1 MEYDGQGITLVR
13 ADEYRM
19 RAISS
24 LRLVTCDD
32 IDYAYKSADRS
43 RLEQLL
49 GQRGNADEIIIVRN
63 GLLTDTS
70 YSNIALFDGTMWVTP
85 KTPLLK
91 GTMRQ
96 AMLDKGL
103 LVERD
108 ITPEYCW
115 SCREVSLIN
124 AMMPLGR
131 CVVHLSTDTLSA

>member
-1 MEYDGQGITLVR
+1 MIR
-13 ADEYRM
+13 
-19 RAISS
+19 

-49 GQRGNADEIIIVRN
+49 GQRGNADEIIIVR
-63 GLLTDTS
+63 
-70 YSNIALFDGTMWVTP
+70 
-85 KTPLLK
+85 
-91 GTMRQ
+91 Q

-108 ITPEYCW
+108 ITPEYYR
-115 SCREVSLIN
+115 SCREVILIN

-131 CVVHLSTDTLSA
+131 CVVHLSTDTLSV

>member
-1 MEYDGQGITLVR
+1 MLILNYQSLCQIYLSLLEGIQPRYHIERYTRYHIERYKWYHIDRYERYHLS
-13 ADEYRM
+13 
-19 RAISS
+19 AI
-24 LRLVTCDD
+24 L
-32 IDYAYKSADRS
+32 
-43 RLEQLL
+43 
-49 GQRGNADEIIIVRN
+49 
-63 GLLTDTS
+63 
-70 YSNIALFDGTMWVTP
+70 
-85 KTPLLK
+85 
-91 GTMRQ
+91 TMRQ

>member
-19 RAISS
+19 RTISS
-24 LRLVTCDD
+24 LRLVTCD
-32 IDYAYKSADRS
+32 
-43 RLEQLL
+43 
-49 GQRGNADEIIIVRN
+49 
-63 GLLTDTS
+63 
-70 YSNIALFDGTMWVTP
+70 
-85 KTPLLK
+85 TPLLK

-108 ITPEYCW
+108 ITLEYCR

-131 CVVHLSTDTLSA
+131 CVVHLSTDTLSV

>member
-24 LRLVTCDD
+24 LRLVTCND

-43 RLEQLL
+43 LEQLL
-49 GQRGNADEIIIVRN
+49 GQRGNPDEIIIVRN

-70 YSNIALFDGTMWVTP
+70 YSNIALFDWTMWVTP

-108 ITPEYCW
+108 ITPEYYR
-115 SCREVSLIN
+115 SCREVILIN

-131 CVVHLSTDTLSA
+131 CVVHLSTDTLSV